1 MAAEL
6 EGGFQSSM
14 CLVEKHSPESELL
27 QKATHIHPASL
38 PCFGADVQIEQNVLL
53 RVA

>member
-1 MAAEL
+1 MAAEP

-14 CLVEKHSPESELL
+14 WLVEKHSPESGLL
-27 QKATHIHPASL
+27 QYATHIHPASRS
-38 PCFGADVQIEQNVLL
+38 CFGADVQIEQNVLL